1 MLSDV
6 VSPLSFSL
14 TPFLLV
20 WSFEVSKL
28 VSRQY
33 IFNPCTALQM
43 KKRTVHVLNVRVMF
57 QFSTADSTV
66 SHDPYCMRS
75 SLFLIT
81 TTSGESKVSVG
92 VPWITDPIIS
102 IRIVLPFQHSITV
115 LNTCIQCETETIT
128 CRSDLTIRQ
137 EGIHSCW
144 SIAVHKS
151 IALCFSASIFVPW
164 SSNLWA
170 GNITE
175 GSLF

>member
-1 MLSDV
+1 MLSLH
-6 VSPLSFSL
+6 SLS
-14 TPFLLV
+14 LLLLSYLFEV
-20 WSFEVSKL
+20 FEVSKL

-57 QFSTADSTV
+57 QFFTADSTV

-102 IRIVLPFQHSITV
+102 IRIVLPFQWAWDWCCLAQH
-115 LNTCIQCETETIT
+115 N
-128 CRSDLTIRQ
+128 
-137 EGIHSCW
+137 
-144 SIAVHKS
+144 
-151 IALCFSASIFVPW
+151 SAQYMHTMWDWNNNMQVGPNDTTGRDPLLLIDCCS
-164 SSNLWA
+164 
-170 GNITE
+170 
-175 GSLF
+175 